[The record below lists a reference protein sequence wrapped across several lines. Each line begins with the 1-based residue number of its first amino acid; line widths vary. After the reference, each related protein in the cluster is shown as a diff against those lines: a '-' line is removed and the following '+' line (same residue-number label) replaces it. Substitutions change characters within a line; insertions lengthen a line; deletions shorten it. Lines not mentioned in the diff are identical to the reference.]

1 MVGRRARAALRA
13 PQSGCQDLI
22 TRRGF
27 FRFLGGSVLAAA
39 ALGAYA
45 VGIEPMLLTRVKR
58 YALTP
63 PNWPDGL

>member
-1 MVGRRARAALRA
+1 
-13 PQSGCQDLI
+13 LI